1 MTTYHYAIGLDASKQ
16 WGNSTPGMSCCGGTG
31 SENHVKYQEAAYFV
45 SDDAIWV
52 GLYIPTTAQWDA
64 KKVTIEQ
71 DCLWPA
77 EKSTIKVTKGKGK
90 FAMNLRVP
98 YWATE
103 GFDIKLNGKSIA
115 DSYQPC
121 SYVTI
126 PKRKWSDK
134 DVVEVIMPFT
144 KHINY
149 GPDKMEI
156 AATGLNETNTVFTPM
171 WTGTL
176 MYGPL
181 AMVSTGI
188 DHWNKAVL
196 GINSD
201 LSNVKMNGATA
212 ETGTNGNLYTMT
224 VDGRT
229 FHPDYFIDKHSTH
242 YFRIKQND
250 GTFEWM
256 SNQKVDKSKLA
267 EAIQVAKER
276 KDAQEAW
283 NALEVKV
290 PAHAPWAPH
299 GYARLMAK
307 YETAVQVNAN
317 KDAIQDE
324 VSTAAAGLNAA
335 INSMRPGNLPELED
349 MDELFQLMRDV
360 RRSGKTGAEV
370 KEAMDYAGM
379 VVEYV
384 GDGSGTLDMIVK
396 ACDKLKALLK

>member
-1 MTTYHYAIGLDASKQ
+1 
-16 WGNSTPGMSCCGGTG
+16 
-31 SENHVKYQEAAYFV
+31 
-45 SDDAIWV
+45 
-52 GLYIPTTAQWDA
+52 
-64 KKVTIEQ
+64 
-71 DCLWPA
+71 
-77 EKSTIKVTKGKGK
+77 
-90 FAMNLRVP
+90 
-98 YWATE
+98 
-103 GFDIKLNGKSIA
+103 
-115 DSYQPC
+115 
-121 SYVTI
+121 
-126 PKRKWSDK
+126 
-134 DVVEVIMPFT
+134 
-144 KHINY
+144 
-149 GPDKMEI
+149 MEI

-201 LSNVKMNGATA
+201 LSNVKMNGATS
-212 ETGTNGNLYTMT
+212 ETGTNGNLYTLN

-229 FHPDYFIDKHSTH
+229 FHPDYYIDKNSTH

-256 SNQKVDKSKLA
+256 TNQKVDKSKLA

-290 PAHAPWAPH
+290 PEYAPWAPH
-299 GYARLMAK
+299 GYARLMSK
-307 YETAVQVNAN
+307 YEEAIKVNEN

-349 MDELFQLMRDV
+349 MDKLFQLMREV
-360 RRSGKTGAEV
+360 RRSGKEGAKI

-384 GDGSGTLDMIVK
+384 GDGSGTMDMITK
-396 ACDKLKALLK
+396 ACDQLEAVLK